1 MMSNTYM
8 YIIYDDAFLLYVCVC
23 VVVVVSTYTHIL
35 FFLFIFIPH
44 TFYSSYSF
52 LSLFLLTHSV
62 GGGEYHE
69 RTTGN
74 SPWIHHRRIYTRYT
88 RKYPNSRRTGKLWTA
103 EAFNPSLSLWPIVL
117 IVNLFHYIYMWW
129 FFATAWP
136 QHLLD
141 SQHLLNNK
149 LKSIERKQTN
159 ETTFKPIKICL
170 L

>member
-1 MMSNTYM
+1 MMIWIDRRHMMSTTYIL
-8 YIIYDDAFLLYVCVC
+8 YIWWWCVSPVCVCVC
-23 VVVVVSTYTHIL
+23 VVVVVSTYSTHIL
-35 FFLFIFIPH
+35 FFLFIFIP
-44 TFYSSYSF
+44 
-52 LSLFLLTHSV
+52 LSLLTHSV

-136 QHLLD
+136 G
-141 SQHLLNNK
+141 SANIYSTANISSTTN
-149 LKSIERKQTN
+149 LKA
-159 ETTFKPIKICL
+159 
-170 L
+170 